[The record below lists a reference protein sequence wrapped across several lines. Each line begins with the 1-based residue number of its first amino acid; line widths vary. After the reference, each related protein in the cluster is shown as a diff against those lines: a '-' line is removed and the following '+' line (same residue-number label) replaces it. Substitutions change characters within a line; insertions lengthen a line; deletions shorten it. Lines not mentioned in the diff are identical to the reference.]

1 MRKDVK
7 STVSITLLLP
17 EEVHRKLRSLQSIRG
32 IMGEKVSLTVVTID
46 KLRDSLQ
53 EDVLLKRADSLINE
67 LEK

>member
-1 MRKDVK
+1 MRKDEK

-17 EEVHRKLRSLQSIRG
+17 EEVHRKLRSLQSIRR